1 MVREFPLDLI
11 VKQGVEYQTRD
22 RQALI
27 IRKLGTDGAT
37 DTHLK
42 IDGKDLGNIKSL
54 VAPLRVTETNL
65 LGPLNLGDLY
75 YVVPPEI
82 SFEVV
87 GPTNAKMRL
96 IGKMIL
102 LDPGVKL
109 GAPYITRFLAQHYH
123 YLTFVEGTYSHG
135 TDVKLVKD
143 AEVEVI
149 SLTPKTIEKYTF
161 NNVIM
166 ASVTNYTAVGGDLGL
181 RFKIDVED
189 LEALLAKPLVG
200 GIDILSCPRPP
211 ADTTNQVPFSFA
223 PKPIVVLGDRTFRVR
238 IRNISGADISPAA
251 GTSLTFYVTAICE
264 YFKTPE

>member
-1 MVREFPLDLI
+1 MAKVFPLDLI
-11 VKQGVEYQTRD
+11 VKQGTEYQTRA

-27 IRKLGTDGAT
+27 ILAEGTDGAT

-42 IDGKDLGNIKSL
+42 IDGKDLGDIKEL
-54 VAPLRVTETNL
+54 VAPLRVTSSNL

-82 SFEVV
+82 AFEVI

-96 IGKMIL
+96 IGQMIL

-109 GAPYITRFLAQHYH
+109 GAPYITRFREQHFH
-123 YLTFVEGTYSHG
+123 HLTFVEGSYSHG

-161 NNVIM
+161 NNVVM
-166 ASVTNYTAVGGDLGL
+166 ASVANYTAVGGDLGL

-189 LEALLAKPLVG
+189 LEELLEKPKVG

-223 PKPIVVLGDRTFRVR
+223 EKPIIVLGDRTFRIRV
-238 IRNISGADISPAA
+238 RNISGADISPAA
-251 GTSLTFYVTAICE
+251 GTSLTFTITAICE
-264 YFKTPE
+264 YYKAPE